1 MFMTDARKQT
11 GDRSETL
18 AARYLETRGYRLL
31 ERNFRCRAGEA
42 DIIALDGEV
51 LAVIE
56 VKSLKSDFLRT
67 PLEKVDH
74 RKQKRLARVAECYVK
89 KTSETQRNI
98 RFDVVAVD
106 LTNTDGEEPR
116 ILLLKDAFRL
126 W

>member
-1 MFMTDARKQT
+1 M
-11 GDRSETL
+11 
-18 AARYLETRGYRLL
+18 
-31 ERNFRCRAGEA
+31 
-42 DIIALDGEV
+42 
-51 LAVIE
+51 IE

>member
-1 MFMTDARKQT
+1 MTDGRKQT

-74 RKQKRLARVAECYVK
+74 RKQKRLARVAECYIK
-89 KTSETQRNI
+89 RNSETQRNI
-98 RFDVVAVD
+98 RFDVVSVD
-106 LTNTDGEEPR
+106 LTGTGGDE
-116 ILLLKDAFRL
+116 IFVLLL
-126 W
+126 